1 MRDSGGAYNQQQSKS
16 YQSDETVWKYSIRNY
31 AMKKLILYVL
41 QEKPMPYQFGYNID
55 DGYGN
60 KQDRQEK
67 GFWDIYKC
75 IVEYIEV

>member
-1 MRDSGGAYNQQQSKS
+1 
-16 YQSDETVWKYSIRNY
+16 
-31 AMKKLILYVL
+31 MKKLILYVL

-67 GFWDIYKC
+67 GF
-75 IVEYIEV
+75 